1 VAAVPRLSRLFI
13 RAALLHLLLGITFGA
28 LLLAHKGVPFL
39 PALWRLLPAHVEFLL
54 VGWTIQLALGVSFW
68 ILPRFW
74 QPPRR
79 GNERFAWLALILLN
93 GGVWLVAVAAL
104 LSWPARWL
112 LVGRLLEA
120 AAALAYAL
128 HLWPRVV
135 SREG

>member
-1 VAAVPRLSRLFI
+1 VTGVPRLSRLFI
-13 RAALLHLLLGITFGA
+13 RAALLNLLLGTAIGA

-39 PALWRLLPAHVEFLL
+39 PALWRLLPAHVELVL
-54 VGWTIQLALGVSFW
+54 VGWTIQLALGISFW

-79 GNERFAWLALILLN
+79 GNEKAAWLAFFLLN
-93 GGVWLVAVAAL
+93 SGVWLVALAAWL
-104 LSWPARWL
+104 AWPAHWL
-112 LVGRLLEA
+112 LVGRLAEG

-135 SREG
+135 GREG